1 MRRLIA
7 RIAISIA
14 LLLIALVAAVVALGY
29 FAFALYLLLVLYLVP
44 PAAAVV
50 SGLIVLVVALI
61 MVMIARA
68 LLPGSGRRERHAA
81 PLSAME
87 NAAEVGS
94 LFSDKMQDFADTH
107 RGTTMMVALIA
118 GFAVGFSPKLR
129 GTLWRLFKTF
139 T

>member
-29 FAFALYLLLVLYLVP
+29 FAFALYLLLVAYLVP

-50 SGLIVLVVALI
+50 SGLIVLVIALI
-61 MVMIARA
+61 MVLIARA
-68 LLPGSGRRERHAA
+68 LLPGSGRRQRHAS

-94 LFSDKMQDFADTH
+94 LFSDKMHDFADTH
-107 RGTTMMVALIA
+107 RGTSMMVALIA

-129 GTLWRLFKTF
+129 GALWRTFKSF